1 MHPFMP
7 VPTIPLAAMS
17 DIGGRRY
24 HRPLTVAALSAHTY
38 SSHETV
44 HTDLYV
50 WGKNRP
56 FSANVALF
64 NTLNQSNCRE
74 KEGGPQAFS
83 QP

>member
-17 DIGGRRY
+17 DVGSRRY
-24 HRPLTVAALSAHTY
+24 HRPLTVAALSALM
-38 SSHETV
+38 SSHETF

-50 WGKNRP
+50 WGKNRL

-64 NTLNQSNCRE
+64 NMLNQSNCCE
-74 KEGGPQAFS
+74 KGGGPQAFS